1 MVPLPALQFPVEVER
16 SANTVTVLRKKID
29 MLCVLSICKL
39 VSAATSAE
47 KFFCSRINCCPLKAG
62 ARKYLKGLACSCAV
76 DRNNFAIAQLR
87 VICHTPLSGAEPSS
101 IFLYAIFLLLT
112 SILNSSPVTQ
122 KL

>member
-29 MLCVLSICKL
+29 MLRVLSICKL

-87 VICHTPLSGAEPSS
+87 CYMPHTTKRCGAIVYFFISHFFAVDINP
-101 IFLYAIFLLLT
+101 
-112 SILNSSPVTQ
+112 
-122 KL
+122 